1 MLLHSLLMCI
11 CLQYYKCG
19 IEYAAVSLAC
29 IGTYAAFT
37 LLVTAWRT
45 KYRVQMNAADQEA
58 GNRAIDSLINYETVK
73 VSCFVTLHL
82 PLAAEGTVLAASC
95 LCLLFVF
102 VSTITVKVT
111 GRLS

>member
-1 MLLHSLLMCI
+1 VLTGNTLLCI
-11 CLQYYKCG
+11 FSQYYKCG

-45 KYRVQMNAADQEA
+45 KFRVQMNAADQEA

-73 VSCFVTLHL
+73 VSCFVMLSLLWLCQWCRWYGFDCHL
-82 PLAAEGTVLAASC
+82 FA
-95 LCLLFVF
+95 
-102 VSTITVKVT
+102 
-111 GRLS
+111 R